1 MNNYE
6 LMNRLVNVSNS
17 HKNKKVIKGL
27 LIFGS
32 FLVALAIYYY
42 NKNKDKLYHLS
53 KQIKLNEALKA
64 ENESLKN
71 TAVQQNN
78 STNKEEDNT
87 IEKME
92 DKVA

>member
-17 HKNKKVIKGL
+17 HKNKKIMTGL
-27 LIFGS
+27 LIFSS
-32 FLVALAIYYY
+32 FSIALAIYYY
-42 NKNKDKLYHLS
+42 NRNKGKSYYLS

-78 STNKEEDNT
+78 STNKEEENT
-87 IEKME
+87 IKKME
-92 DKVA
+92 DIVA

>member
-1 MNNYE
+1 
-6 LMNRLVNVSNS
+6 
-17 HKNKKVIKGL
+17 
-27 LIFGS
+27 
-32 FLVALAIYYY
+32 
-42 NKNKDKLYHLS
+42 
-53 KQIKLNEALKA
+53 LNEALKA
-64 ENESLKN
+64 ENEAFKN

>member
-6 LMNRLVNVSNS
+6 LMNRLVNISNS

-32 FLVALAIYYY
+32 FTVALAIYFY

-53 KQIKLNEALKA
+53 KQIKLNETLKA
-64 ENESLKN
+64 ENESLKYK
-71 TAVQQNN
+71 AVMQNN
-78 STNKEEDNT
+78 STNKEEENT

>member
-27 LIFGS
+27 LLLGS
-32 FLVALAIYYY
+32 VTTVIAIYYF
-42 NKNKDKLYHLS
+42 NKNKENAYLYS
-53 KQIKLNEALKA
+53 RQIKLYEALKA
-64 ENESLKN
+64 ENEALKN

-78 STNKEEDNT
+78 LTNKEEDNA
-87 IEKME
+87 IKKME
-92 DKVA
+92 DTLA